1 MALNHVVVHL
11 PTAHPPVSGVASIS
25 PRSESKPAGERMLVK
40 SNGRVFYLN
49 LDDITYVES
58 EGNYVMVHTL
68 GQHHLMRETMQSME
82 ARLAA
87 GDFLRVHRKKII
99 HLRFLKEVQTRKH
112 LGCYVI
118 LQDNTRLPL
127 GPTYRRKVVEKL
139 RAGG

>member
-1 MALNHVVVHL
+1 MALNHVVVNL
-11 PTAHPPVSGVASIS
+11 PTVHPPVPGANPVP
-25 PRSESKPAGERMLVK
+25 PRSEAKPADRMLIK

-68 GQHHLMRETMQSME
+68 THHHLMRETMQTME

-127 GPTYRRKVVEKL
+127 GPTYRRMVVEKL
-139 RAGG
+139 RARG

>member
-1 MALNHVVVHL
+1 MAVNHLVVNL
-11 PTAHPPVSGVASIS
+11 PGSHPPPASML
-25 PRSESKPAGERMLVK
+25 PAENKPAGERMLIK

-58 EGNYVMVHTL
+58 EGNYVMVHTQ
-68 GQHHLMRETMQSME
+68 GQHHLVRETMQNIE
-82 ARLAA
+82 DRLAS

-139 RAGG
+139 RARG